1 MKSVLDDQAQFYRTM
16 KETEKKD
23 DLAEG
28 RTLCEEDL
36 AKKDLERQL
45 VAFKKQLFRQEMLA
59 TWEKQLKYRRTL
71 KRIEDLF

>member
-16 KETEKKD
+16 KETERKD

-28 RTLCEEDL
+28 KTLCEEDL

-45 VAFKKQLFRQEMLA
+45 VAFKK
-59 TWEKQLKYRRTL
+59 
-71 KRIEDLF
+71 